1 MREVMDR
8 LERFY
13 GPLPLPPEDPFA
25 LYVWD
30 VLGVRTTAARR
41 DAAMGALRRIPALT
55 PDSMG
60 KVPRAKLEKAIA
72 LAGPY
77 REERL
82 RALTSGVDVFKRNR
96 DLPQTLR
103 SDIDAAKNALALL
116 PHLTAIS
123 GQWLLLFAGGHPLF
137 PDDPHV
143 GRVLTRLESDAGAAT
158 EQLGGVVTAMQRATL
173 YLAHHGRATCVE
185 ADPLCHICPLR
196 SECPF
201 PKGAARL
208 RSEPRNLLRR
218 GGPARG
224 ET

>member
-1 MREVMDR
+1 MLELVDR

-25 LYVWD
+25 LYVWE
-30 VLGVRTTAARR
+30 VLGVRTTAGRR
-41 DAAMGALRRIPALT
+41 DAAMLALRRIPALT

-60 KVPRAKLEKAIA
+60 KIPRAKLEKAIA

-77 REERL
+77 REDRL

-96 DLPQTLR
+96 DLSKTLR
-103 SDIDAAKNALALL
+103 SDIDAARDALALL
-116 PHLTAIS
+116 PHLTAVS

-137 PDDPHV
+137 PADPHV
-143 GRVLTRLESDAGAAT
+143 ARVLSRLESDADAAT
-158 EQLGGVVTAMQRATL
+158 GQLGGVLTAMQRATL
-173 YLAHHGRATCVE
+173 YLWHHGRATCVE
-185 ADPLCHICPLR
+185 ADPWCHICPLR
-196 SECPF
+196 SECPY

-218 GGPARG
+218 GGPA
-224 ET
+224 